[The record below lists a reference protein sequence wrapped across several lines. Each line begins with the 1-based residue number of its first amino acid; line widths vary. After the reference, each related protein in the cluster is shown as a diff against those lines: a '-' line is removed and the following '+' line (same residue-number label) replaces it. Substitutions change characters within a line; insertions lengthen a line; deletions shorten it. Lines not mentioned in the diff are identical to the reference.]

1 MAQVLKNKL
10 IVLAAQLSGN
20 KMNEN
25 PKKNNYLN
33 KLQIF
38 LKSNLRN
45 ILILVSTLFVIF
57 IAFQIFSFYSEQKL
71 KKTSI
76 DFFQSIE
83 NNDEIIENLNNIKKE
98 GNIFSKLSILKLI
111 QNNNKNGNYAVSN
124 ELYKEIIFSKDLSK
138 LYKSALSAHASYT
151 LINASYLE
159 KSNIYIED
167 INIYISNISE
177 DFESFISIKKELEY
191 LLLITEIDLSSST
204 YNNNSKVLEKY
215 NEISNSNSISSSVKE
230 RVNKIHEFQLYK

>member
-1 MAQVLKNKL
+1 M
-10 IVLAAQLSGN
+10 
-20 KMNEN
+20 
-25 PKKNNYLN
+25 
-33 KLQIF
+33 
-38 LKSNLRN
+38 
-45 ILILVSTLFVIF
+45 
-57 IAFQIFSFYSEQKL
+57 
-71 KKTSI
+71 
-76 DFFQSIE
+76 
-83 NNDEIIENLNNIKKE
+83 
-98 GNIFSKLSILKLI
+98 
-111 QNNNKNGNYAVSN
+111 
-124 ELYKEIIFSKDLSK
+124 
-138 LYKSALSAHASYT
+138 SAHASYT